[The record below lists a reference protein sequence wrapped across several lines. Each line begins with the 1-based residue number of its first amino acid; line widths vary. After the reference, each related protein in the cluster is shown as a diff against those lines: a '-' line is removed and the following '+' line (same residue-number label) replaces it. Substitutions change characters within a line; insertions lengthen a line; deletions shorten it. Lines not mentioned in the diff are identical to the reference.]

1 MPPQH
6 IFVSSYKNYSEIT
19 DKRNFKFISTNASL
33 LSGIFIGAN
42 FVNNFIQKYN
52 SNINMPPFNND
63 DNPNYLKQ
71 YASYKVN
78 NSNIFQ
84 DDYPSVCEEWKSELY
99 KCYSIMKNCDHLKV
113 IELQKKLEK
122 CH

>member
-19 DKRNFKFISTNASL
+19 DTRKFKDIYTNAAL
-33 LSGIFIGAN
+33 LSGIFIGTN
-42 FVNNFIQKYN
+42 FINNFIQKYN
-52 SNINMPPFNND
+52 SNMDMPPFNND
-63 DNPNYLKQ
+63 SNPKYLKQ

-78 NSNIFQ
+78 NSNTSQ
-84 DDYPSVCEEWKSELY
+84 NDHPSACEEWRSELN

>member
-19 DKRNFKFISTNASL
+19 DTRKFKDTYTNAAFLSGFFISSNC
-33 LSGIFIGAN
+33 I
-42 FVNNFIQKYN
+42 NNFIQKYN
-52 SNINMPPFNND
+52 LNMNMPPFNND
-63 DNPNYLKQ
+63 DNPKYLKQ

-78 NSNIFQ
+78 NSTVVQ
-84 DDYPSVCEEWKSELY
+84 DEFPSIYEEWRNELN
-99 KCYSIMKNCDHLKV
+99 KCYSIMKPCDYLKV